1 MTELKAIDQDV
12 PKGKRLLF
20 TDAAGE
26 KREFHGPCSVGMKIP
41 TANAVQLVDELPPR
55 PDTRTDYEKLSLNE
69 RFESLREHL
78 KVTKEQVVT
87 AASLA
92 AN

>member
-12 PKGKRLLF
+12 PSGKRLLF
-20 TDAAGE
+20 TDAEGQ

-41 TANAVQLVDELPPR
+41 TANAVQLVDELPPK
-55 PDTRTDYEKLSLNE
+55 PDTRTDYEKLSVEQRFDGLLN
-69 RFESLREHL
+69 HL

-87 AASLA
+87 AVSLA